1 MKPKAFLCDVWGVI
15 HNGVKLYDDVL
26 PFAEYCKKNDIK
38 CDALEYYVNNRDE
51 VIKSIMN
58 TYQLEK
64 GDVKQLFLRLNT
76 TEVEDLRQKNERIS
90 SELRVANSKI
100 NE

>member
-1 MKPKAFLCDVWGVI
+1 
-15 HNGVKLYDDVL
+15 
-26 PFAEYCKKNDIK
+26 
-38 CDALEYYVNNRDE
+38 
-51 VIKSIMN
+51 
-58 TYQLEK
+58 
-64 GDVKQLFLRLNT
+64 LNT